1 MFSGEIMNTDLSI
14 VDTSSTNAH
23 IEFRHEMGVIHE
35 IVAECEKEI
44 VFMNQVHDFVYG
56 DERHSMINRLLR
68 LNHRPDDER
77 TRFNRPCI
85 DKIDLEWVKQNIWAE
100 YWKKVT
106 DMTNVLLIM
115 PAARRDEW
123 REQFIEGKQE
133 TTKTDRTGYQMR
145 VKEFV
150 GVPEFKAETV
160 IPTML
165 NLLNDRHKYLSERV
179 YGLFK
184 ALSPAHKTN
193 KTNGFSERLIIAN
206 CISEFWRDSVSV
218 NYRKED
224 YIDDLRVMLHFFAH
238 KEFITIN
245 RTTEMLSAAYRAND
259 CQTGDWMNVDGNLM
273 RVKMFKNG
281 NVHFEIHPD
290 VAWKLNEVLAY
301 SMPAAIPAPYRTAPK
316 TRAPKEFGL
325 IQKTISE
332 PVRTALRDG
341 RFSKD
346 NGAWYFFDSKLQKTQ
361 SDELERTL
369 TFIGGVQENKH
380 WRFPYEVGH
389 TLNTIVATGLI
400 PDAKSHQFYP
410 TPRIIAEYVARAIEL
425 QPGETLLEPEAGRGD
440 LLAYVETRQE
450 DITCIEVSPLFAEI
464 LRGKGYVNTV
474 CCDFMKWSDDNADYM
489 FDKIVMNPPYS
500 LGRHKEH
507 TMAAL
512 GHLKVGGRLVAVL
525 PGDTPVLNW
534 LTLDNYVYAKGKS
547 FTDEFEDTRIT
558 VSVYVFKRVK

>member
-1 MFSGEIMNTDLSI
+1 MNTALSI
-14 VDTSSTNAH
+14 IDAITPNTD
-23 IEFRHEMGVIHE
+23 IDYRQEMNLIHE

-44 VFMNQVHDFVYG
+44 AFMHQVHDFVYG
-56 DERHSMINRLLR
+56 DERHNMINRLLR

-77 TRFNRPCI
+77 TRFNRALL
-85 DKIDLEWVKQNIWAE
+85 DKVDLEWVKQNIWAE

-115 PAARRDEW
+115 PASRRDEW

-133 TTKTDRTGYQMR
+133 TIRTDRTGYQMK

-165 NLLNDRHKYLSERV
+165 NLLNDRRKYLSERV

-206 CISEFWRDSVSV
+206 CISEFWRDSVRV

-224 YIDDLRVMLHFFAH
+224 YIDDLRVLLHFFAH

-281 NVHFEIHPD
+281 NAHFEIHPD

-301 SMPAAIPAPYRTAPK
+301 SMPAAIPAPCRKAPTTK
-316 TRAPKEFGL
+316 APKEFGY
-325 IQKTISE
+325 IQKTVSTKTRMVI
-332 PVRTALRDG
+332 RD
-341 RFSKD
+341 RRHNSA
-346 NGAWYFFDSKLQKTQ
+346 NETWYFSDSSLQKTEKQ
-361 SDELERTL
+361 DLERTL
-369 TFIGGVQENKH
+369 SFIGGVKVGGS
-380 WRFPYEVGH
+380 WKFPYEPS
-389 TLNTIVATGLI
+389 TTFDSIVSLGVI
-400 PDAKSHQFYP
+400 PEVKSHQFYP
-410 TPRIIAEYVARAIEL
+410 TPASIAQYVAQIL
-425 QPGETLLEPEAGRGD
+425 KCQPTDQILDPDAGRGD
-440 LLAYVETRQE
+440 LVAFLDVPEENITSVE
-450 DITCIEVSPLFAEI
+450 ISPLFCDI
-464 LRGKGYVNTV
+464 LGAKGFNVYNK
-474 CCDFMKWSDDNADYM
+474 DFLVWSKEFITAPGY
-489 FDKIVMNPPYS
+489 DKIAINPPYS
-500 LGRHKEH
+500 EGRAKEH
-507 TMAAL
+507 TLAAL
-512 GHLKVGGRLVAVL
+512 NHLNEKGIMAAVL
-525 PGDTPVLNW
+525 PAGYKPEEWIGSEFVC
-534 LTLDNYVYAKGKS
+534 AKSGRE
-547 FTDEFEDTRIT
+547 FAGEFEDTGIT
-558 VSVYVFKRVK
+558 VAVFVFRRA

>member
-1 MFSGEIMNTDLSI
+1 MNTDLSI

-410 TPRIIAEYVARAIEL
+410 TPRLIAEYVARATEL
-425 QPGETLLEPEAGRGD
+425 KPGEKLLEPQAGRGD
-440 LLAYVETRQE
+440 LLAYINADLE
-450 DITCIEVSPLFAEI
+450 DVTCIEIAHLFADI
-464 LRGKGYVNTV
+464 LRGKGYTNTI
-474 CCDFMKWSDDNADYM
+474 CCDFIKWSEDNAGYQ

-500 LGRHKEH
+500 LGRHREH
-507 TMAAL
+507 TLAAL

-525 PGDTPVLNW
+525 PGTAPILDWMTM
-534 LTLDNYVYAKGKS
+534 DNYVYARGKS
-547 FTDEFEDTRIT
+547 FTNEFEDTGIT